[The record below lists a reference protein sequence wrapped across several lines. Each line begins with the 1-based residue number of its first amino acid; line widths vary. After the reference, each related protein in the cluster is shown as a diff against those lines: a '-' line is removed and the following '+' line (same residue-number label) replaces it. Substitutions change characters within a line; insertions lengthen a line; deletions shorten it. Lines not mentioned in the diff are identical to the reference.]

1 MWAVVVDANSDRMG
15 SKSRDMSPKIFVLQP
30 FLNLFSLQSENLDD
44 SQCLLQKRSNVA
56 PGVRVALNLI
66 WRQIALQVFRA

>member
-1 MWAVVVDANSDRMG
+1 VWAVVVDANSDQMG
-15 SKSRDMSPKIFVLQP
+15 SKSRDMSLKNICFATSSQ
-30 FLNLFSLQSENLDD
+30 FFFHFSLKISTYD

-66 WRQIALQVFRA
+66 WRHIAL